1 MGTSDYNNDSMTQP
15 IQDSQEDPIPK
26 KKLKFKD
33 NVLKDNSV
41 FASGHSFGK
50 NPLDRSSGYDK
61 FKQQK
66 QGKREQIAIDEDF
79 LGEGPEDGELSPSM
93 FPK

>member
-1 MGTSDYNNDSMTQP
+1 MTQP

-33 NVLKDNSV
+33 NAMKDNSV

-50 NPLDRSSGYDK
+50 NPLDRSSGYNK
-61 FKQQK
+61 IPK

>member
-1 MGTSDYNNDSMTQP
+1 MNQP
-15 IQDSQEDPIPK
+15 IMDSQDDPIPK
-26 KKLKFKD
+26 QKKPKFGIGAKET
-33 NVLKDNSV
+33 SV
-41 FASGHSFGK
+41 FASGQSFGK

-61 FKQQK
+61 YKAKQG
-66 QGKREQIAIDEDF
+66 GKREQIAIDEDF